1 MKSQRVLEIEFP
13 EIETSS
19 EMGVHSKE
27 KIRSLLSSIFP
38 EEFFHLDNQK
48 EFVEQH
54 FPIIQSKEGSSSI
67 SITLLCRQRMNVG
80 HFFYDMV
87 SRWLVPNKRLN
98 VDFFFCVDFHM
109 PKISFDL
116 WTLAEAFISIRD
128 ETERGEIQ
136 RNIKNLET
144 EIRLG
149 VISDYHASR
158 VMEFKGLP
166 SDRKTMM
173 IQEKIG
179 SLMKSRPQDFGRSIF
194 TQMQHFLVTC
204 REDFKAI
211 RDPHH
216 ISRLISVIYYT
227 RKGIKERLEK
237 EPNQRHIAVKFFKTR
252 LHFPERDKIVL
263 GVLVGLNFL
272 SEREIFGK
280 DHLMQVIESHQ
291 PQVQM
296 IENSF
301 FIDRNNKSS
310 IQTIYLEIE
319 KKEYAEFTS
328 EQVRILRDALLGSLR
343 GAIEQL
349 VHPVFMPRNEEEI
362 VRSIMTLSRQIR
374 YVQDIPQLIINFDQ
388 QTREELSFTIV
399 LLRVLRAESEPILKI
414 LSRARSNLRLSLD
427 RVKKVGLLR
436 RRHYKEAS
444 VLRAVFAGEPFLRAD
459 HSVDLNQAR
468 NFVLS
473 ELMHLFG
480 EVRDYNGGM
489 IGKQNQVYRT
499 FKEELG
505 VLAEKHQILLEKFF
519 YSVLPVEMI
528 LTRPSEPLKSLF
540 LMLVNAVNR
549 EENRIRK
556 RSDWLFKQEAKAVY
570 VIVPLYD
577 STKKKKLMET
587 MEELNF
593 LSSEVISFDIS
604 LHDASYVGYVYFCS
618 DIIRQKNFLK
628 QIQQALDF

>member
-1 MKSQRVLEIEFP
+1 MLDIELSQIEIASAMTVL
-13 EIETSS
+13 
-19 EMGVHSKE
+19 SKE
-27 KIRSLLSSIFP
+27 AVQTLLSSLLP
-38 EEFFHLDNQK
+38 EDFFLRESQK
-48 EFVEQH
+48 EFVNEQ
-54 FPIIQSKEGSSSI
+54 FPILRSKEEMASLT
-67 SITLLCRQRMNVG
+67 ITLLCLQRDNVG

-87 SRWLVPNKRLN
+87 SRWLIPNKRLN
-98 VDFFFCVDFHM
+98 VDLFFSVDFRIG
-109 PKISFDL
+109 KLISQS
-116 WTLAEAFISIRD
+116 WTIAQAVLTIHDEAEREEIR
-128 ETERGEIQ
+128 
-136 RNIKNLET
+136 KNLKNIET

-149 VISDYHASR
+149 VISDYHANR
-158 VMEFKGLP
+158 VMEFKALT

-204 REDFKAI
+204 REDFKTI

-227 RKGIKERLEK
+227 RKGIKERIDR
-237 EPNQRHIAVKFFKTR
+237 EPNQRHVNVKFFKTR
-252 LHFPERDKIVL
+252 LHLPERDRVVL
-263 GVLVGLNFL
+263 GVLVGLNFF

-280 DHLMQVIESHQ
+280 DHLMQVIESHM
-291 PQVQM
+291 PNIQM

-319 KKEYAEFTS
+319 KKEGGEFS
-328 EQVRILRDALLGSLR
+328 SDDVHSLRQHLPGSLR

-362 VRSIMTLSRQIR
+362 VRSIMALSRQIR

-388 QTREELSFTIV
+388 QTGAELSFTIV
-399 LLRVLRAESEPILKI
+399 LLRVLKADSEPILKI
-414 LSRARSNLRLSLD
+414 LSRSRDELHLSLD

-436 RRHYKEAS
+436 RRHYKEAN
-444 VLRAVFAGEPFLRAD
+444 VLRAVFASRAFLRAD

-468 NFVLS
+468 HFVLS
-473 ELMHLFG
+473 ELTRLFG

-489 IGKQNQVYRT
+489 IGKQNQAFRQL
-499 FKEELG
+499 KADLG
-505 VLAEKHQILLEKFF
+505 IIGEKHEILLEKFF
-519 YSVLPVEMI
+519 YAVQPVEMT
-528 LTRPSEPLKSLF
+528 LTRPSEPLKNLF

-549 EENRIRK
+549 EESRIRK
-556 RSDWLFKQEAKAVY
+556 RNDWLFKQEAKAVY

-577 STKKKKLMET
+577 PVKKKKLIET
-587 MEELNF
+587 MEELHF
-593 LSSEVISFDIS
+593 LSSEVISFEIS
-604 LHDASYVGYVYFCS
+604 LPDASFVGYVYFCP
-618 DIIRQKNFLK
+618 DILRQKNFLK

>member
-1 MKSQRVLEIEFP
+1 MKTLPLLEIAFP
-13 EIETSS
+13 ELETSS
-19 EMGVHSKE
+19 EMALHSRE
-27 KIRSLLSSIFP
+27 RIQEVVSLLVP
-38 EEFFHLDNQK
+38 EDFWDENKQK
-48 EFVEQH
+48 QWLEQQL
-54 FPIIQSKEGSSSI
+54 PVIQSKEGVSSI
-67 SITLLCRQRMNVG
+67 SFVLLCRQRINVG

-87 SRWLVPNKRLN
+87 SHWLVPNKRLN
-98 VDFFFCVDFHM
+98 VDFFFSVDFRF
-109 PKISFDL
+109 PKISHELF
-116 WTLAEAFISIRD
+116 TLVEAAISFQSEEEREDIR
-128 ETERGEIQ
+128 

-158 VMEFKGLP
+158 IIEFKGLP

-216 ISRLISVIYYT
+216 ISRLISVLYYT

-237 EPNQRHIAVKFFKTR
+237 ESNQRHLAVKFFKTR
-252 LHFPERDKIVL
+252 LHLPEKDKVVL
-263 GVLVGLNFL
+263 GILVGLNFL
-272 SEREIFGK
+272 SEREIFGS
-280 DHLMQVIESHQ
+280 DHMMQVIKGHL
-291 PQVQM
+291 PHAQM

-301 FIDRNNKSS
+301 FLDRNNKSS

-319 KKEYAEFTS
+319 KKDAEEFTA
-328 EQVRILRDALLGSLR
+328 EDIKLLREVLPGSVR

-349 VHPVFMPRNEEEI
+349 LHPIFMPRNEEEI

-374 YVQDIPQLIINFDQ
+374 YVHDLPQLIINFDQ
-388 QTREELSFTIV
+388 QTSTELSFTIV
-399 LLRVLRAESEPILKI
+399 LLRVLKIDSEPILKI
-414 LSRARSNLRLSLD
+414 LSRGGKDIHLSVD

-436 RRHYKEAS
+436 RRHYKEAN
-444 VLRAVFAGEPFLRAD
+444 VLRAVCASQPFLRAD

-468 NFVLS
+468 HFVLS
-473 ELMHLFG
+473 ELVRLFG
-480 EVRDYNGGM
+480 EVRDYNGGL
-489 IGKQNQVYRT
+489 IGKQNQVYKA
-499 FKEELG
+499 FKAELG
-505 VLAEKHQILLEKFF
+505 AVAEKQQILLEKFF
-519 YSVLPVEMI
+519 YSVQPVERI
-528 LTRPSEPLKSLF
+528 LTRPTEPLKNLF
-540 LMLVNAVNR
+540 LMLINTVNR

-577 STKKKKLMET
+577 LTKKKKLLEM
-587 MEELNF
+587 MEELHF
-593 LSSEVISFDIS
+593 LSSEVISFEIS
-604 LHDASYVGYVYFCS
+604 LDDASYVGYVYFCT
-618 DIIRQKNFLK
+618 DTIRQKNFLK